1 MPDAPFLACRALTRR
16 YGSKVGI
23 ENLDLT
29 VHGGGVVGFLGPN
42 GAGKTTVI
50 RLALGLLAPTSG
62 TVELFGVDARV
73 PAARARVGYMPADPA
88 FYENLSGLDNLDLLA
103 ELGRWAMPDRT
114 WAAELLD
121 LSAADLARPVGT
133 YSSGMVQKLG
143 LIQAVQHRPDLVVLD
158 EPANR
163 LDPLAHHQFEAMVR
177 AIADDGRAVFL
188 SSHALAEVEQ
198 VCDTV
203 AMVRAGRLLTVASVR
218 ELTDA
223 ARREVTIRYHGD
235 APAVLEGLTDVVV
248 SGSVVRGHLQGTS
261 IEALRRIVADDR
273 VADVLVEPGSLE
285 DSFLHLY
292 HEDGEARG

>member
-1 MPDAPFLACRALTRR
+1 VPDAPFLACRALTRR